1 MLRHSLTHTAYLIS
15 FLRKDAYSAFAASKV
30 QKRLKAELRLPTWF
44 SRGETRLQKLG
55 RITNVSPSGN
65 AIVKA
70 NNTPQIGSQV
80 VDENLTVIGRIFDVI
95 GPVSAPYA
103 VIKPSVREPAKLQNK
118 QVYLLLSKTKR
129 SKRDNDQK

>member
-1 MLRHSLTHTAYLIS
+1 M
-15 FLRKDAYSAFAASKV
+15 
-30 QKRLKAELRLPTWF
+30 
-44 SRGETRLQKLG
+44 QKLG

-70 NNTPQIGSQV
+70 DKAPQIGSQV
-80 VDENLTVIGRIFDVI
+80 VDENFTVIGRVFDVI

-103 VIKPSVREPAKLQNK
+103 VIKPSVKEPAKLQNK